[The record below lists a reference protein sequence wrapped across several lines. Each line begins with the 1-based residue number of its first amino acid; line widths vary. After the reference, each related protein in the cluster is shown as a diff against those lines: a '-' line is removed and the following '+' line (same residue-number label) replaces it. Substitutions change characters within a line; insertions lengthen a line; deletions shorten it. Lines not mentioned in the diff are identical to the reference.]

1 MATLAPL
8 RLGFLMFPGFP
19 MACLTSAIEPLRAA
33 NEISGRRQF
42 EWRLV
47 AESHAPVR
55 SSAEVRF
62 EPDVTLA
69 ECEGLDHLYI
79 LSPPTGAFAD
89 PRHGQAR
96 LRWLERTGVVLGA
109 FSGGIFP
116 LARAGLMEG
125 KGCSVHWCYEAAFK
139 AEFPKVEA
147 SEAVILR
154 DGRRITASGA
164 GAVFDLMLRLIEE
177 RLGRQC
183 MTEVACWFQHP
194 FVRDEDA
201 SQKVPV
207 ARTASTADRL
217 PPAIREAIRLFET
230 HVEDPLRIPDVAAA
244 VDVPVYLYD
253 NPVLTKN
260 VIQPAT
266 VVKLRERIPHLRGI
280 KVSNAD
286 YANLQTL
293 IELFRKD
300 DNFAVLT
307 GHEFLI
313 LVGLQMG
320 CEGFIGGIHNIC
332 PHIAVGLYEAFRR
345 GDIERARQLQQD
357 LIATWQV
364 FRHGAIWGAFDE
376 ALRYLEI
383 CERATGEPYVTA
395 LQDEERT
402 AVRGILDQYV
412 RPYLTVAA
420 GG

>member
-47 AESHAPVR
+47 AENHAPVR

-79 LSPPTGAFAD
+79 LSPPTGGFAD

-125 KGCSVHWCYEAAFK
+125 RGCSVHWCYEAAFK
-139 AEFPKVEA
+139 AEFPRVQA

-154 DGRRITASGA
+154 EGRRITASGA

-244 VDVPVYLYD
+244 VEMSGRHFERLFKRETGQSP
-253 NPVLTKN
+253 
-260 VIQPAT
+260 
-266 VVKLRERIPHLRGI
+266 LRYYRHLRLA
-280 KVSNAD
+280 KARQRVLYSNDSLA
-286 YANLQTL
+286 Q
-293 IELFRKD
+293 
-300 DNFAVLT
+300 
-307 GHEFLI
+307 
-313 LVGLQMG
+313 
-320 CEGFIGGIHNIC
+320 
-332 PHIAVGLYEAFRR
+332 IAVSVGYPSSGPMARHYAELYGVSPKDERRLMSGL
-345 GDIERARQLQQD
+345 G
-357 LIATWQV
+357 
-364 FRHGAIWGAFDE
+364 
-376 ALRYLEI
+376 
-383 CERATGEPYVTA
+383 
-395 LQDEERT
+395 
-402 AVRGILDQYV
+402 
-412 RPYLTVAA
+412 VAQA
-420 GG
+420 AE

>member
-47 AESHAPVR
+47 AENHAPVR

-139 AEFPKVEA
+139 AEFPRVQA

-154 DGRRITASGA
+154 EGRRITASGA

-244 VDVPVYLYD
+244 VDMSGRHFERLFKRETGQSP
-253 NPVLTKN
+253 
-260 VIQPAT
+260 
-266 VVKLRERIPHLRGI
+266 LRYYRHLRLA
-280 KVSNAD
+280 KARQRVLYSNDSLA
-286 YANLQTL
+286 Q
-293 IELFRKD
+293 
-300 DNFAVLT
+300 
-307 GHEFLI
+307 
-313 LVGLQMG
+313 
-320 CEGFIGGIHNIC
+320 
-332 PHIAVGLYEAFRR
+332 IAVSVGYPTSGPMARHYAELYGVSPKDERRLMSGL
-345 GDIERARQLQQD
+345 
-357 LIATWQV
+357 
-364 FRHGAIWGAFDE
+364 GAA
-376 ALRYLEI
+376 
-383 CERATGEPYVTA
+383 
-395 LQDEERT
+395 Q
-402 AVRGILDQYV
+402 
-412 RPYLTVAA
+412 AA
-420 GG
+420 E

>member
-47 AESHAPVR
+47 AENHAPVR

-69 ECEGLDHLYI
+69 DCDGLDHLYI
-79 LSPPTGAFAD
+79 LSPPNGGFAD

-244 VDVPVYLYD
+244 VEMSGRHFERLFKRETGQCP
-253 NPVLTKN
+253 
-260 VIQPAT
+260 
-266 VVKLRERIPHLRGI
+266 LRYYRHLRLA
-280 KVSNAD
+280 KARQRVLYSNDSLA
-286 YANLQTL
+286 Q
-293 IELFRKD
+293 
-300 DNFAVLT
+300 
-307 GHEFLI
+307 
-313 LVGLQMG
+313 
-320 CEGFIGGIHNIC
+320 
-332 PHIAVGLYEAFRR
+332 IAVSVGYPTSGPMARHYAELYGVSPKDERRLMSGL
-345 GDIERARQLQQD
+345 
-357 LIATWQV
+357 
-364 FRHGAIWGAFDE
+364 GAA
-376 ALRYLEI
+376 
-383 CERATGEPYVTA
+383 
-395 LQDEERT
+395 Q
-402 AVRGILDQYV
+402 
-412 RPYLTVAA
+412 AA
-420 GG
+420 E

>member
-1 MATLAPL
+1 MATLPPL

-47 AESHAPVR
+47 AENHAPVR

-89 PRHGQAR
+89 ARHGQAR

-139 AEFPKVEA
+139 AEFPKVQA

-244 VDVPVYLYD
+244 VDMSGRHFERLFKRETGQSP
-253 NPVLTKN
+253 
-260 VIQPAT
+260 
-266 VVKLRERIPHLRGI
+266 LRYYRHLRLA
-280 KVSNAD
+280 KARQRVLYSNDSLA
-286 YANLQTL
+286 Q
-293 IELFRKD
+293 
-300 DNFAVLT
+300 
-307 GHEFLI
+307 
-313 LVGLQMG
+313 
-320 CEGFIGGIHNIC
+320 
-332 PHIAVGLYEAFRR
+332 IAVSVGYPTSGPMARHYAELYGVSPKDERRLMSGL
-345 GDIERARQLQQD
+345 G
-357 LIATWQV
+357 
-364 FRHGAIWGAFDE
+364 
-376 ALRYLEI
+376 
-383 CERATGEPYVTA
+383 
-395 LQDEERT
+395 
-402 AVRGILDQYV
+402 
-412 RPYLTVAA
+412 VAQA
-420 GG
+420 AE